1 MNAGRIDID
10 GMLFPLQKF
19 AMVTSKSV
27 TKNIATAI
35 TVATLRSFQNVSDI
49 LCTFF
54 TCKYQVT
61 TDLF

>member
-1 MNAGRIDID
+1 
-10 GMLFPLQKF
+10 MLFPLQKF

-35 TVATLRSFQNVSDI
+35 TVATLRSFENVSAI
-49 LCTFF
+49 LFTFF
-54 TCKYQVT
+54 AYKYQVT